1 MRLSDNFASLCLKY
15 EIPREPQQLFKDF
28 TLQEF
33 LYSSI
38 QLMEMKLLRL
48 PDTNNILENGC
59 FLLEDKS
66 YDTWPLICD
75 SSCRSIS
82 WLRTI
87 HKEKSLFIVRQSEM
101 KSVLETCLS
110 EGHYLLLT
118 DCHVQ
123 ELMKNKRIETVLR
136 NKSRFLSS
144 DKPFKLNLG
153 NHEIECNPRFRLF
166 LHTVS
171 EPREIP
177 VELAA
182 YTLVINYKLM
192 RQDIE
197 EELLDRFLILAKP
210 RVDSEKLALLQEKVD
225 TLKIIDPLEQ
235 DITDFLASKVDLL
248 NSMEP
253 TKKLS
258 DLKKLYDEAI
268 DSNIR
273 INNAEEP
280 LVKTRESYREI
291 AQRGAICYDVIS
303 CLKEINTNY
312 ILSFDHFKQNMFD
325 ESLYQFE
332 RSSTPQVINKL
343 THTVFNCVSR
353 ILTEADRKLFS
364 ILLSMEIEA
373 AAGRLRVGEREFVI
387 SPLYGSYFIQTVT
400 NKQISDSKLWS
411 NKKPFDWMTEEQ
423 FLNLQY
429 LAISQTWFAEPF
441 ERMGRDGRETQW
453 RTLCEQDV
461 PENGILPDKLDEVL
475 SPIQRCCIIRAVRG
489 DRVLQIALNFVSMVL
504 GKGFITRHAL
514 DFEAIFSESS
524 STKPVVMTYLQEA
537 ETLRRMLCNF
547 AQAKVGTAHYKIVDV
562 NGLGLAEDNNVKKLF
577 TKPMEEGS
585 WIILHNL
592 HNSTSMLNQIES
604 VISDCSA
611 QQKLNSNFRCWITL
625 LQNENKPP
633 SSLILNSARCFVAP
647 AMTFK
652 ENIQRAFSYVD
663 SETVKTSNK
672 SEWGILLHNLCFF
685 HGSLNL
691 RSRYTRCGWN
701 SPSTL
706 QFTLEEFLESLRVS
720 TQEFSGIC
728 STNHTNSIQNLS
740 NASNSELITN
750 LTNRS
755 ESGKSTSEFIAN
767 KSASLQAIKFIIA
780 HLIYGASA
788 CNEYDLQAIEAI
800 GEFWI
805 TSIALRKDFEI
816 AKLKYKIPNSF
827 LSSQPK
833 LGLLQQSLE
842 NIMPYQL
849 EAPEAC
855 HLLPSVETVLG
866 DDVMIMTRLGKLMDC
881 LPSSSINVKISER
894 PLTPINSKLIFLCYQ
909 RNYESFFNSFIHF

>member
-1 MRLSDNFASLCLKY
+1 
-15 EIPREPQQLFKDF
+15 
-28 TLQEF
+28 
-33 LYSSI
+33 
-38 QLMEMKLLRL
+38 MEMKLLRL

-82 WLRTI
+82 WLRTV
-87 HKEKSLFIVRQSEM
+87 HKDKSFFIVRQSEM

-118 DCHVQ
+118 DCDVQ
-123 ELMKNKRIETVLR
+123 ELMKNRRIETVLR
-136 NKSRFLSS
+136 NKSRFLTS

-166 LHTVS
+166 LQTVS
-171 EPREIP
+171 EPKEVP
-177 VELAA
+177 CELAA
-182 YTLVINYKLM
+182 YTLVVNYKLM

-210 RVDSEKLALLQEKVD
+210 RVDSEKLGLLQEKVD

-280 LVKTRESYREI
+280 LIKTRESYREI

-312 ILSFDHFKQNMFD
+312 ILSFEHFKLNMFD

-343 THTVFNCVSR
+343 TLNVFSGVSR
-353 ILTEADRKLFS
+353 ILTESDRKLFS

-373 AAGRLRVGEREFVI
+373 AAGKLRVGEREFVI
-387 SPLYGSYFIQTVT
+387 SPLYGSYFIQTVL
-400 NKQISDSKLWS
+400 NKQISDSKLWA

-429 LAISQTWFAEPF
+429 LAISQSWFSEPF

-461 PENGILPDKLDEVL
+461 PENGILPDKLDDIL

-504 GKGFITRHAL
+504 GKAFITRHSL
-514 DFEAIFSESS
+514 DFESLFTESS
-524 STKPVVMTYLQEA
+524 AAKPVVMTYLQES

-547 AQAKVGTAHYKIVDV
+547 VQSKVGQSHYKIVDV
-562 NGLGLAEDNNVKKLF
+562 NGLGLASEENNVKKLF

-604 VISDCSA
+604 VISECSA

-625 LQNENKPP
+625 LQNERRPP
-633 SSLILNSARCFVAP
+633 SSLILNSVRAFVAP

-652 ENIQRAFSYVD
+652 ENIQRVFSYID
-663 SETVKTSNK
+663 TETVKTSNK
-672 SEWGILLHNLCFF
+672 SEWAILLHNLCFF

-706 QFTLEEFLESLRVS
+706 QFSLEEFLESLKISV
-720 TQEFSGIC
+720 QEFSGVC
-728 STNHTNSIQNLS
+728 SNIANITNSVNNLS
-740 NASNSELITN
+740 MASTSELVVTN

-780 HLIYGASA
+780 DLIYGASA

-805 TSIALRKDFEI
+805 SSIALRKDFEI

-833 LGLLQQSLE
+833 LNSLQQSLE

-894 PLTPINSKLIFLCYQ
+894 PLTPINSKLIIL
-909 RNYESFFNSFIHF
+909 